1 MLHVTRQGFYKYL
14 VNRDRPWK
22 YQDLAAAILD
32 IHSED
37 EYNDSYGR
45 IRMYQALCPRSLEGI
60 NIVYRV
66 MERIGLSHRP
76 IMLFKV

>member
-22 YQDLAAAILD
+22 YQALVAAMLD

-45 IRMYQALCPRSLEGI
+45 IRMY
-60 NIVYRV
+60 
-66 MERIGLSHRP
+66 
-76 IMLFKV
+76 

>member
-1 MLHVTRQGFYKYL
+1 MLKVTRQGFYKYL

-22 YQDLAAAILD
+22 YQDLAAAMLD

-45 IRMYQALCPRSLEGI
+45 IRMYQALYNGPLVKTTKKISK
-60 NIVYRV
+60 RV
-66 MERIGLSHRP
+66 LT
-76 IMLFKV
+76 